1 MTTPDTRRFRDVLGR
16 FCTGVVVVTGVDGD
30 TPVGFSAQS
39 FVSLSLD
46 PPLVAVCPARSS
58 TSWPRIRAGG
68 GFCINVLGADQRAL
82 CERFARRGVD
92 KFADVAWRSGVT
104 GAPVL
109 EGVLAWIDC
118 ELEAEH
124 EGGDHTIAVGRVRA
138 LEMADEDAGP
148 LLFYRGGYGAF
159 AAPPGH

>member
-1 MTTPDTRRFRDVLGR
+1 MTTPDTRRFRDVVGR
-16 FCTGVVVVTGVDGD
+16 FCTGVVVVTGTDGD

-46 PPLVAVCPARSS
+46 PPLVAVCPARTSS
-58 TSWPRIRAGG
+58 SWPRIRTGG
-68 GFCINVLGADQRAL
+68 RFCVNVLGADQRRL
-82 CERFARRGVD
+82 CETFARRGVD
-92 KFADVAWRSGVT
+92 KFAGVPWRPGVT

-109 EGVLAWIDC
+109 DGVLAWIDC

-138 LEMADEDAGP
+138 LEVANEDAAP

-159 AAPPGH
+159 APPAGD

>member
-1 MTTPDTRRFRDVLGR
+1 MTTPDPRRFRDVLGR
-16 FCTGVVVVTGVDGD
+16 FCTGVVVVTGTDGE

-46 PPLVAVCPARSS
+46 PPLVAVCPARTSS
-58 TSWPRIRAGG
+58 SWPRIRGG
-68 GFCINVLGADQRAL
+68 GRFCVNVLGAHQRGL
-82 CERFARRGVD
+82 CERFARRGSDRFVD
-92 KFADVAWRSGVT
+92 VRWRPGIT

-109 EGVLAWIDC
+109 EDVLAWIDC
-118 ELEAEH
+118 DLEAEH

-138 LEMADEDAGP
+138 LEVADGEMDP

-159 AAPPGH
+159 TPPADD